1 MSVSAQNSN
10 AKWPEIKT
18 EIRKTWDKVLETDLE
33 GTKGDFKSIAGL
45 LQKNYGDTV
54 DSYSKKLSEIF
65 KNFSEVKV
73 ASTEASVAKK

>member
-1 MSVSAQNSN
+1 MSVNTQNSN

-18 EIRKTWDKVLETDLE
+18 EIRKNWDKVPEADLE
-33 GTKGDFKSIAGL
+33 VTKGDFKSIAGL

-65 KNFSEVKV
+65 KNFGEVK
-73 ASTEASVAKK
+73 ATSAEASVAKK